1 VRLCLDTHAFL
12 WLIAMPARLG
22 ASLATLRDEAHE
34 LLVSAVVPW
43 EIAVKSSLGKLK
55 VPQPVVST
63 IPGLIRDIG
72 ARALSIEHADAL
84 AVAELP
90 PLHRDPFDRLLVAQ
104 ARRLGLTVVTAD
116 PQITQYDVDV
126 LRVPTA

>member
-1 VRLCLDTHAFL
+1 MRLCLDTHAFL

-43 EIAVKSSLGKLK
+43 EIAVKSSLGKLE

-72 ARALSIEHADAL
+72 ARALSIEHADAS
-84 AVAELP
+84 
-90 PLHRDPFDRLLVAQ
+90 RSRSC
-104 ARRLGLTVVTAD
+104 RRCTVTPSTGCWSRRPVGSGS
-116 PQITQYDVDV
+116 PW
-126 LRVPTA
+126 